1 MPLMVNL
8 ELVHSINWTE
18 EIGQRIRDI
27 RVARG
32 WSRTEL
38 CHQLEEVGFNM
49 STSTLHKLERYHPS
63 GSYVSIS
70 VKTLKALSQAL
81 EVCPL
86 DFIEGD

>member
-18 EIGQRIRDI
+18 EIGQRIQDI

-32 WSRTEL
+32 WSRAKLCEEL
-38 CHQLEEVGFNM
+38 EM
-49 STSTLHKLERYHPS
+49 SPSTLHKLERYHPS

-81 EVCPL
+81 EVSPL